1 MRQPCQYG
9 ETDSLPWW
17 ESAVHWHC
25 LWRDGAQPKDGTTD
39 RLQVSD
45 QDLIRHFIWL
55 PLLLSHVFCLVLGSK
70 VEEGKKG
77 GCFCVFLLNA
87 ISPRAVFCFFA
98 ATIATTRLSSSRQRG
113 QQRAGR
119 RPEQCHNR
127 LSLNQASIRIH
138 RLQERCS
145 GRGRERRGAGG
156 EGASGGRG
164 GGGLPNRRKP
174 APIAET
180 LPRQKW

>member
-1 MRQPCQYG
+1 MRQPCQYE
-9 ETDSLPWW
+9 ETDSLPRR
-17 ESAVHWHC
+17 ESAVRWHC

-77 GCFCVFLLNA
+77 GCIRVFLLNA
-87 ISPRAVFCFFA
+87 ISPQAVFFFFFLA

-113 QQRAGR
+113 QQRAGC

-138 RLQERCS
+138 RLRERCS
-145 GRGRERRGAGG
+145 GRGKEGRGAGG
-156 EGASGGRG
+156 EGVR

-174 APIAET
+174 APIAEM